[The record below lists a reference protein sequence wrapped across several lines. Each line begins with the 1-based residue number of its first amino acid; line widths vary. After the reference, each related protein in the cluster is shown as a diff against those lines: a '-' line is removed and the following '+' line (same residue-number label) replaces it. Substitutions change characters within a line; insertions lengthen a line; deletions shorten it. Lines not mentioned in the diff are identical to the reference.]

1 MKRLLVIL
9 VAFVLLPA
17 SACSLRQKP
26 SGEDYYAQGQ
36 LNFANKEY
44 KAAIENY
51 QQVIDK
57 YPFSPYAEDAEMKIG
72 LAYYQQKDYA
82 EAIGALDDFQRMHP
96 TSKNLELVT
105 YYIGMSYYDQIG
117 REDQDQGKTVAAL
130 KRFQELEQRFP
141 EGDFAELAHDKVLV
155 CREMLARNQMIV
167 GNYYYKRANF
177 RAAESRFAELLQKY
191 PETPVAPDALF
202 ELGISLER
210 EGKRYSAA
218 QAFAAVKKH
227 FPDSGY
233 AKRAQTELAKLH
245 EPIDTE
251 EDPLPLVLA
260 ETGYGGSPDD
270 SNADKVVVRQR
281 SEMGGTQVASAGG
294 ATAYGA
300 DGLPILDGA
309 GAGASKTS
317 SDVPAVLHAPDP
329 SQPDLPSQ
337 APGGPNMMRAPAPTL
352 PKPTGS
358 IAGAADAQ
366 ARAMTGVASAAPSR
380 SSPNLMTASSSAPV
394 AEPSHEIPADV
405 DAINPSQSI
414 TSSSG
419 AADAPPPEAT
429 LHQLAAAAPAPPAA
443 PTGEPAQEPT
453 LHEMN
458 TDPAASAPPM
468 SLGVPPTAGPATL
481 KTIRLSSNEPP
492 LSVIF
497 ELTGPVSF
505 DKDLESNPDGST
517 ATVVLKDVRPDVALQ
532 AHLVFDKSIFKD
544 CKVSSDSSGTT
555 VTLNMQPI
563 AHFAVVPLE
572 SPPRLLVTFTPQS
585 GTLKTS
591 AAY

>member
-1 MKRLLVIL
+1 MKRLCLIL
-9 VAFVLLPA
+9 VALALLHA
-17 SACSLRQKP
+17 TACSLRKKP
-26 SGEDYYAQGQ
+26 SGEDYYSQGQ
-36 LNFANKEY
+36 LNFATKEY

-105 YYIGMSYYDQIG
+105 YYIGLSYYDQIG

-141 EGDFAELAHDKVLV
+141 EGDFAQLAHDKVLV

-202 ELGISLER
+202 ELGISLEK

-218 QAFAAVKKH
+218 QAFAAVRKH
-227 FPDSGY
+227 FPDSTY
-233 AKRAQTELAKLH
+233 AKKAQVELAKLH
-245 EPIDTE
+245 QPIDTE

-260 ETGYGGSPDD
+260 ETGYGGAPDD

-281 SEMGGTQVASAGG
+281 SDMSGTQVASAAG
-294 ATAYGA
+294 TSAYGT
-300 DGLPILDGA
+300 DGLPNL
-309 GAGASKTS
+309 GASSIVGAAKS
-317 SDVPAVLHAPDP
+317 SASDIPAVANAPDP
-329 SQPDLPSQ
+329 SQPDLPSRKPG
-337 APGGPNMMRAPAPTL
+337 APDMMRAPAPIL

-366 ARAMTGVASAAPSR
+366 ARAMTGLAGDAPTQPSLHQADSTAGTSLADGAPDSAAHQGDSQLDQAPE
-380 SSPNLMTASSSAPV
+380 PAS
-394 AEPSHEIPADV
+394 
-405 DAINPSQSI
+405 
-414 TSSSG
+414 
-419 AADAPPPEAT
+419 
-429 LHQLAAAAPAPPAA
+429 HQTDGGAPAPEPRLHQMTA
-443 PTGEPAQEPT
+443 TG
-453 LHEMN
+453 
-458 TDPAASAPPM
+458 DRSASAPPL
-468 SLGVPPTAGPATL
+468 SLSEPPTAGPATL
-481 KTIRLSSNEPP
+481 NTIRLSSNDPP
-492 LSVIF
+492 LSVIL
-497 ELTGPVSF
+497 ELSGPVNF
-505 DKDLESNPDGST
+505 DKDLESSSDGSI
-517 ATVVLKDVRPDVALQ
+517 ATVMLKKVIPQTGLQ
-532 AHLVFDKSIFKD
+532 THLVFDKSIFKD
-544 CKVSSDSSGTT
+544 CNVTTNSSGTT
-555 VTLNMQPI
+555 VTLNTQPV

-572 SPPRLLVTFTPQS
+572 APPRLLMTFTPQTA
-585 GTLKTS
+585 TLKTS
-591 AAY
+591 SR

>member
-167 GNYYYKRANF
+167 GDYYYKRANF

-429 LHQLAAAAPAPPAA
+429 LHQFAAAAPAPP
-443 PTGEPAQEPT
+443 
-453 LHEMN
+453 L
-458 TDPAASAPPM
+458 
-468 SLGVPPTAGPATL
+468 SLGEPPTAGPATL

-505 DKDLESNPDGST
+505 DKDLESNPAGST
-517 ATVVLKDVRPDVALQ
+517 ATVVLKDVRPDTALQ
-532 AHLVFDKSIFKD
+532 QHLVFDKSIFKD
-544 CKVSSDSSGTT
+544 CQVSSDSSGTT

-585 GTLKTS
+585 VTLKTS
-591 AAY
+591 A

>member
-105 YYIGMSYYDQIG
+105 YYIGLSYYDQMG
-117 REDQDQGKTVAAL
+117 REDQDQGKTLAAL
-130 KRFQELEQRFP
+130 KRFQELEERFP
-141 EGDFAELAHDKVLV
+141 EGDFAQLAHDKVVV

-191 PETPVAPDALF
+191 PDTPVAPDALY
-202 ELGISLER
+202 ELGVSLEK

-218 QAFAAVKKH
+218 QAFAAVEKH
-227 FPDSGY
+227 FPDSNY
-233 AKRAQTELAKLH
+233 AKRAKVELAKLH
-245 EPIDTE
+245 QPIDTE

-270 SNADKVVVRQR
+270 STADKVVVRQR
-281 SEMGGTQVASAGG
+281 SDMSGTDVASAGG
-294 ATAYGA
+294 GSAYGA
-300 DGLPILDGA
+300 DGLPNLDA
-309 GAGASKTS
+309 AASAS
-317 SDVPAVLHAPDP
+317 SSAAAPSFQAPDP
-329 SQPDLPSQ
+329 SQPDLPSK
-337 APGGPNMMRAPAPTL
+337 APNGPDMMRAPAPIL

-358 IAGAADAQ
+358 IAGAAEAQ
-366 ARAMTGVASAAPSR
+366 ARAMTGGADSAPAEPTANAMADPGGDPSVPVATGLASAA
-380 SSPNLMTASSSAPV
+380 
-394 AEPSHEIPADV
+394 
-405 DAINPSQSI
+405 
-414 TSSSG
+414 G
-419 AADAPPPEAT
+419 GG
-429 LHQLAAAAPAPPAA
+429 AAAAA
-443 PTGEPAQEPT
+443 EPT
-453 LHEMN
+453 MHEM
-458 TDPAASAPPM
+458 TAPGEMP
-468 SLGVPPTAGPATL
+468 S
-481 KTIRLSSNEPP
+481 
-492 LSVIF
+492 
-497 ELTGPVSF
+497 
-505 DKDLESNPDGST
+505 
-517 ATVVLKDVRPDVALQ
+517 
-532 AHLVFDKSIFKD
+532 
-544 CKVSSDSSGTT
+544 
-555 VTLNMQPI
+555 
-563 AHFAVVPLE
+563 
-572 SPPRLLVTFTPQS
+572 
-585 GTLKTS
+585 
-591 AAY
+591 

>member
-1 MKRLLVIL
+1 MKRLLSIL
-9 VAFVLLPA
+9 VAFALLHA
-17 SACSLRQKP
+17 AACSLRQKP

-36 LNFANKEY
+36 LNFATKEY

-72 LAYYQQKDYA
+72 LAYYQTKDYA

-105 YYIGMSYYDQIG
+105 YYIGMSYYDQMG
-117 REDQDQGKTVAAL
+117 REDQDQGKTQAAL

-141 EGDFAELAHDKVLV
+141 EGNFAELAHDKVVV

-218 QAFAAVKKH
+218 QAFAAVEKH
-227 FPDSGY
+227 FPNTTY
-233 AKRAQTELAKLH
+233 AKNAKTELTKLH

-281 SEMGGTQVASAGG
+281 SDLRGTDVASAGG
-294 ATAYGA
+294 GSEYGS
-300 DGLPILDGA
+300 DGLPNLDAHGA
-309 GAGASKTS
+309 DAKTAS
-317 SDVPAVLHAPDP
+317 SDIPPVQNAPDP
-329 SQPDLPSQ
+329 SQPDLPSHKPG
-337 APGGPNMMRAPAPTL
+337 APDMMRAPAPTL
-352 PKPTGS
+352 PAPTGS
-358 IAGAADAQ
+358 IAGAANAQ
-366 ARAMTGVASAAPSR
+366 ARAMTGAAGSAPSMPDSAPAPSMHEMSAAS
-380 SSPNLMTASSSAPV
+380 
-394 AEPSHEIPADV
+394 
-405 DAINPSQSI
+405 
-414 TSSSG
+414 
-419 AADAPPPEAT
+419 DAPPLSQSE
-429 LHQLAAAAPAPPAA
+429 PPA
-443 PTGEPAQEPT
+443 T
-453 LHEMN
+453 
-458 TDPAASAPPM
+458 
-468 SLGVPPTAGPATL
+468 GPATL
-481 KTIRLSSNEPP
+481 NAIRLSSNDPP
-492 LSVIF
+492 LSVIL
-497 ELTGPVSF
+497 ELSGPVSF
-505 DKDLESNPDGST
+505 NKNLENSSDGST
-517 ATVVLKDVRPDVALQ
+517 ATVVLKDVTPTSALQ
-532 AHLVFDKSIFKD
+532 THLVFDKSIFKD
-544 CKVSSDSSGTT
+544 CSVSSSSSGTT
-555 VTLNMQPI
+555 ITLNMQPV

-572 SPPRLLVTFTPQS
+572 SPPRLLMTFTPQA

-591 AAY
+591 SAN

>member
-1 MKRLLVIL
+1 MKRLGLIL
-9 VAFVLLPA
+9 AAFALLQA
-17 SACSLRQKP
+17 SACSLRKKP
-26 SGEDYYAQGQ
+26 TGEDYYAQGQ
-36 LNFANKEY
+36 LNFATKEY

-105 YYIGMSYYDQIG
+105 YYIGLSYYDQIG

-141 EGDFAELAHDKVLV
+141 EGDFAQLAHDKVLV

-202 ELGISLER
+202 ELGISLEK

-218 QAFAAVKKH
+218 QAFAAVRKH

-233 AKRAQTELAKLH
+233 AKKAQVELAKLH
-245 EPIDTE
+245 QPIDTE

-281 SEMGGTQVASAGG
+281 SDMAGTQVASAAGSS
-294 ATAYGA
+294 AYGT
-300 DGLPILDGA
+300 DGLPNL
-309 GAGASKTS
+309 GASSLVGAAKS
-317 SDVPAVLHAPDP
+317 SATDIPAVANAPDP
-329 SQPDLPSQ
+329 SQPDLPSRKAG
-337 APGGPNMMRAPAPTL
+337 APDMMRAPAPIL

-366 ARAMTGVASAAPSR
+366 ARAMTGLAAAGDAAAPQPALRQADSTAGASAADGAPDSAPSR
-380 SSPNLMTASSSAPV
+380 QDDP
-394 AEPSHEIPADV
+394 
-405 DAINPSQSI
+405 
-414 TSSSG
+414 
-419 AADAPPPEAT
+419 AADAAPEPRQT
-429 LHQLAAAAPAPPAA
+429 DGGAPAPEPRLHQMTA
-443 PTGEPAQEPT
+443 TGD
-453 LHEMN
+453 H
-458 TDPAASAPPM
+458 AASAPPL
-468 SLGVPPTAGPATL
+468 SLSEPPTTGPATL
-481 KTIRLSSNEPP
+481 NTIRLSSNDPP
-492 LSVIF
+492 LSVIL
-497 ELTGPVSF
+497 ELSGPVNY
-505 DKDLESNPDGST
+505 DKDLENSSDG
-517 ATVVLKDVRPDVALQ
+517 AIAKVMLKKVIPQTGLKT
-532 AHLVFDKSIFKD
+532 HLVFDKSIFKD
-544 CKVSSDSSGTT
+544 CDVTTDSSGTT
-555 VTLNMQPI
+555 VTLNTQPV
-563 AHFAVVPLE
+563 AHFTVVPLE
-572 SPPRLLVTFTPQS
+572 APPRLLMTFTPQA

-591 AAY
+591 SAK

>member
-1 MKRLLVIL
+1 MKRLLLIL
-9 VAFVLLPA
+9 VALVLLPA
-17 SACSLRQKP
+17 AACSLRQKP

-36 LNFANKEY
+36 LNFATKEY

-82 EAIGALDDFQRMHP
+82 EAIGALDDFERMHP
-96 TSKNLELVT
+96 TSKNLELVS
-105 YYIGMSYYDQIG
+105 YYIGLSYYDQIG
-117 REDQDQGKTVAAL
+117 REDQDQGKTTAAL

-167 GNYYYKRANF
+167 GSYYYKRANF

-202 ELGISLER
+202 ELGVSLER

-227 FPDSGY
+227 FPDSNY
-233 AKRAQTELAKLH
+233 AKKAQVELTKLH
-245 EPIDTE
+245 QPIDTE

-270 SNADKVVVRQR
+270 SNADRVVVRQR
-281 SEMGGTQVASAGG
+281 SDMRGTDVASSSGG
-294 ATAYGA
+294 GSTYGA
-300 DGLPILDGA
+300 DGLPVLDASTPPGA
-309 GAGASKTS
+309 AVKASS
-317 SDVPAVLHAPDP
+317 QDVPPVANAPDP
-329 SQPDLPSQ
+329 SQPDLPSRRT
-337 APGGPNMMRAPAPTL
+337 GGPDMMRAPAPTL

-366 ARAMTGVASAAPSR
+366 ARAMTGFADAAPSQQ
-380 SSPNLMTASSSAPV
+380 P
-394 AEPSHEIPADV
+394 
-405 DAINPSQSI
+405 
-414 TSSSG
+414 
-419 AADAPPPEAT
+419 
-429 LHQLAAAAPAPPAA
+429 
-443 PTGEPAQEPT
+443 

-458 TDPAASAPPM
+458 PSGDAQPSAQEPAMHQMTASGDAPAPAPEAEPAMHQMNAGADAAPPL
-468 SLGVPPTAGPATL
+468 SLSEPPGAGPATL
-481 KTIRLSSNEPP
+481 KTIRLSSNNPP
-492 LSVIF
+492 LSVIL
-497 ELTGPVSF
+497 ELSGPVSF
-505 DKDLESNPDGST
+505 DKNLQSSSDGST
-517 ATVVLKDVRPDVALQ
+517 ATVMLKDVTPDAGLQ
-532 AHLVFDKSIFKD
+532 PHLVFDKSIFKD
-544 CKVSSDSSGTT
+544 CSVSSTKAGTM
-555 VTLNMQPI
+555 VTLNMQPV

-572 SPPRLLVTFTPQS
+572 APPRLLMTFTPQA

-591 AAY
+591 SAK

>member
-1 MKRLLVIL
+1 MKRLLLIL

-17 SACSLRQKP
+17 AACSLRQKP
-26 SGEDYYAQGQ
+26 SGQDYYAQAQ
-36 LNFANKEY
+36 LNFATKEY

-82 EAIGALDDFQRMHP
+82 EAIGALDDFERMHP
-96 TSKNLELVT
+96 TSKNLELVS
-105 YYIGMSYYDQIG
+105 YYIGLSYYDQIG
-117 REDQDQGKTVAAL
+117 REDQDQGKTIAAL

-141 EGDFAELAHDKVLV
+141 EGDFAELAHDKVVV

-202 ELGISLER
+202 DLGVSLER

-227 FPDSGY
+227 FPDSSY
-233 AKRAQTELAKLH
+233 SKKAQVELTKLH

-270 SNADKVVVRQR
+270 SNADKIVVRQR
-281 SEMGGTQVASAGG
+281 SDMRGTEVASSGG
-294 ATAYGA
+294 SSGYGA
-300 DGLPILDGA
+300 DGLPVLDASTPPGA
-309 GAGASKTS
+309 AGKDSLS
-317 SDVPAVLHAPDP
+317 EVPAVANAPDP
-329 SQPDLPSQ
+329 SQPDLPSRK
-337 APGGPNMMRAPAPTL
+337 PGGPDMMRAPAPIL

-366 ARAMTGVASAAPSR
+366 ARAMTGVADAAPSDA
-380 SSPNLMTASSSAPV
+380 PSSSQMAASGGGPASAP
-394 AEPSHEIPADV
+394 
-405 DAINPSQSI
+405 
-414 TSSSG
+414 
-419 AADAPPPEAT
+419 
-429 LHQLAAAAPAPPAA
+429 
-443 PTGEPAQEPT
+443 EPT
-453 LHEMN
+453 LHQMSVDGE
-458 TDPAASAPPM
+458 AAAPPL
-468 SLGVPPTAGPATL
+468 SQSEPPTAGPATL
-481 KTIRLSSNEPP
+481 KTIRLSSNDPP
-492 LSVIF
+492 LSVIL
-497 ELTGPVSF
+497 ELSGPVSF
-505 DKDLESNPDGST
+505 DKNLESSSDGST
-517 ATVVLKDVRPDVALQ
+517 ATVVLKDVTPDVALQ
-532 AHLVFDKSIFKD
+532 THFVFDKSIFKD
-544 CKVSSDSSGTT
+544 CSVSSTKDGTT
-555 VTLNMQPI
+555 VRLNMQPV
-563 AHFAVVPLE
+563 AHFAIVPLE
-572 SPPRLLVTFTPQS
+572 GPPRLLMTFTPQA

-591 AAY
+591 SAK

>member
-1 MKRLLVIL
+1 MKRLLLIL
-9 VAFVLLPA
+9 VAFALLPA
-17 SACSLRQKP
+17 AACSLRQKP
-26 SGEDYYAQGQ
+26 TGENYYAQAQ
-36 LNFANKEY
+36 LDFATKEY
-44 KAAIENY
+44 KSAIENY
-51 QQVIDK
+51 QEVIDK
-57 YPFSPYAEDAEMKIG
+57 FPFSPYAEDAEMKIG

-105 YYIGMSYYDQIG
+105 YYIGLSYYDQIG

-218 QAFAAVKKH
+218 QAFAAVEKH
-227 FPDSGY
+227 FPTTNY
-233 AKRAQTELAKLH
+233 AKRARVELAKLH

-281 SEMGGTQVASAGG
+281 SDLRGTDVASSTG
-294 ATAYGA
+294 ASAYGA
-300 DGLPILDGA
+300 DGLPILDTPP
-309 GAGASKTS
+309 SH
-317 SDVPAVLHAPDP
+317 PAPDP
-329 SQPDLPSQ
+329 SQPDLPSRK
-337 APGGPNMMRAPAPTL
+337 PGEPDMMRAPAPIL
-352 PKPTGS
+352 PAPTGS
-358 IAGAADAQ
+358 IAGAANAQ
-366 ARAMTGVASAAPSR
+366 ARAMTG
-380 SSPNLMTASSSAPV
+380 L
-394 AEPSHEIPADV
+394 
-405 DAINPSQSI
+405 
-414 TSSSG
+414 
-419 AADAPPPEAT
+419 
-429 LHQLAAAAPAPPAA
+429 
-443 PTGEPAQEPT
+443 
-453 LHEMN
+453 
-458 TDPAASAPPM
+458 AASAPPEPPM
-468 SLGVPPTAGPATL
+468 NQMTASGDAPAPQPSMHQMAATDDAPPPDSTLHQIVAHENTPAPAPEPSLHQMTAPGDAASSAPLSLSEPPTAGPATL
-481 KTIRLSSNEPP
+481 KTIRLSSNDPP
-492 LSVIF
+492 LSVIL
-497 ELTGPVSF
+497 ELSGPVSF
-505 DKDLESNPDGST
+505 AKTLESNTDGST
-517 ATVVLKDVRPDVALQ
+517 ATVVLKDVTPDPALQ
-532 AHLVFDKSIFKD
+532 THLVFDKSIFKD
-544 CKVSSDSSGTT
+544 CKISSSSAGTT
-555 VTLNMQPI
+555 VTLSTQPV

-572 SPPRLLVTFTPQS
+572 GPPRLLMTFTPQA

-591 AAY
+591 SAK

>member
-1 MKRLLVIL
+1 MKRLLLIL

-17 SACSLRQKP
+17 AACSLRQKP
-26 SGEDYYAQGQ
+26 TGENYYAQAQ
-36 LNFANKEY
+36 LDFATKEY

-57 YPFSPYAEDAEMKIG
+57 FPFSPYAEDAEMKIG

-105 YYIGMSYYDQIG
+105 YYIGLSYYDQIG

-202 ELGISLER
+202 ELGISLEK

-227 FPDSGY
+227 FPNSGY
-233 AKRAQTELAKLH
+233 AKKAEVELAKLH
-245 EPIDTE
+245 QPIDTE

-260 ETGYGGSPDD
+260 ETGYGGNPDD
-270 SNADKVVVRQR
+270 SNADRVVVRQR
-281 SEMGGTQVASAGG
+281 SDMRGAQVASSSGG
-294 ATAYGA
+294 PAYGA
-300 DGLPILDGA
+300 DGLPNLDAAPA
-309 GAGASKTS
+309 GAKASS
-317 SDVPAVLHAPDP
+317 PEVPAVKNAPDP
-329 SQPDLPSQ
+329 SQPDLPT
-337 APGGPNMMRAPAPTL
+337 AKAGGPDMMRAPAPIL

-358 IAGAADAQ
+358 IAGAAAAQ
-366 ARAMTGVASAAPSR
+366 ARAMTGLADAAPS
-380 SSPNLMTASSSAPV
+380 APTMNQM
-394 AEPSHEIPADV
+394 
-405 DAINPSQSI
+405 NP
-414 TSSSG
+414 G
-419 AADAPPPEAT
+419 ADAP
-429 LHQLAAAAPAPPAA
+429 APAPEPTMHQMNAESSDTTPPA
-443 PTGEPAQEPT
+443 PEPT
-453 LHEMN
+453 LHQMN
-458 TDPAASAPPM
+458 ADTAPPL
-468 SLGVPPTAGPATL
+468 SQSEPPTAGPATL
-481 KTIRLSSNEPP
+481 KTIRLSSNDPP
-492 LSVIF
+492 LSVIL
-497 ELTGPVSF
+497 ELSGPVSF
-505 DKDLESNPDGST
+505 NKNLESSPDGST
-517 ATVVLKDVRPDVALQ
+517 ATVVLKDVTLDPALQ
-532 AHLVFDKSIFKD
+532 THLVFDKSIFKD
-544 CKVSSDSSGTT
+544 CSISSSSTGTT
-555 VTLNMQPI
+555 VTLNMRPVV
-563 AHFAVVPLE
+563 HFAVVPLE
-572 SPPRLLVTFTPQS
+572 GPPRLLMTFTPQA

-591 AAY
+591 SAK

>member
-1 MKRLLVIL
+1 MKRLLLIL
-9 VAFVLLPA
+9 VALALLPA
-17 SACSLRQKP
+17 AACSLRQKP
-26 SGEDYYAQGQ
+26 TGENYYAQAQ
-36 LNFANKEY
+36 LNFATKEY

-57 YPFSPYAEDAEMKIG
+57 FPFSPYAEDAEMKIG

-105 YYIGMSYYDQIG
+105 YYIGLSYYDQIG
-117 REDQDQGKTVAAL
+117 REDQDQGKTAAAL

-141 EGDFAELAHDKVLV
+141 EGNFAELAHDKVLV

-191 PETPVAPDALF
+191 PETPVAPDALY
-202 ELGISLER
+202 ELGVSLEK

-233 AKRAQTELAKLH
+233 AKKAQTELAKLH
-245 EPIDTE
+245 QPIDTE

-270 SNADKVVVRQR
+270 SDADKVVVRQR
-281 SEMGGTQVASAGG
+281 SDMRGAQVASSSGG
-294 ATAYGA
+294 STYGA
-300 DGLPILDGA
+300 DGLPTLDASTPSGA
-309 GAGASKTS
+309 ALKASS
-317 SDVPAVLHAPDP
+317 PEVQAVANAPDP
-329 SQPDLPSQ
+329 SQPDLPSRKVG
-337 APGGPNMMRAPAPTL
+337 APDMMRAPAPIL

-358 IAGAADAQ
+358 IAGAASAQ
-366 ARAMTGVASAAPSR
+366 ARAMTGLAGAAPSEPQIHQMNA
-380 SSPNLMTASSSAPV
+380 SADATAPAPDPAMGEMTADSVPVPTMHQMTGPGDTSSSSAPLSLS
-394 AEPSHEIPADV
+394 E
-405 DAINPSQSI
+405 
-414 TSSSG
+414 
-419 AADAPPPEAT
+419 
-429 LHQLAAAAPAPPAA
+429 PPA
-443 PTGEPAQEPT
+443 
-453 LHEMN
+453 
-458 TDPAASAPPM
+458 
-468 SLGVPPTAGPATL
+468 AGPATL
-481 KTIRLSSNEPP
+481 KTIRLSSNDPP
-492 LSVIF
+492 LSVIL
-497 ELTGPVSF
+497 ELSGPVSF
-505 DKDLESNPDGST
+505 NKNLESNSDGST
-517 ATVVLKDVRPDVALQ
+517 ATLVLKDVTPDGALQ

-544 CKVSSDSSGTT
+544 CSISRSSAGTT
-555 VTLNMQPI
+555 VTLNMQPV

-572 SPPRLLVTFTPQS
+572 GPPRLLMTFTPQA

-591 AAY
+591 SAK